1 MSYRRKINT
10 KSSPQGQHRP
20 VDDSVV
26 ARNGDMTRPIK
37 SEATDAAEKLML
49 DLMDKHPGASENSL
63 LELFQKAAKE
73 RPDVLRAVVGY
84 FMKHGAVH

>member
-1 MSYRRKINT
+1 
-10 KSSPQGQHRP
+10 
-20 VDDSVV
+20 
-26 ARNGDMTRPIK
+26 MTRPIK
-37 SEATDAAEKLML
+37 SEVMNAAEKLML

>member
-10 KSSPQGQHRP
+10 KSSPQGQRRP

-26 ARNGDMTRPIK
+26 ARNEDMTRPMK
-37 SEATDAAEKLML
+37 SEAMDAAEKLTL
-49 DLMDKHPGASENSL
+49 DLLNKHPGASENSL
-63 LELFQKAAKE
+63 LELFQKAAKD